1 MIKLGLNTWL
11 WAVTFGEEDLYCIDE
26 IARLGAEAIDLSVN
40 DPFHF
45 PAAKVAE
52 KLKQYDMEVIVT
64 TAMSKEYNAISPDPK
79 EREAALVYRKS
90 FWMWHTRWE
99 QRLWAALIT

>member
-45 PAAKVAE
+45 PAAKAAE

-79 EREAALVYRKS
+79 EREAALGLHEKAS
-90 FWMWHTRWE
+90 GCGTRGGSKDCG
-99 QRLWAALIT
+99 RR